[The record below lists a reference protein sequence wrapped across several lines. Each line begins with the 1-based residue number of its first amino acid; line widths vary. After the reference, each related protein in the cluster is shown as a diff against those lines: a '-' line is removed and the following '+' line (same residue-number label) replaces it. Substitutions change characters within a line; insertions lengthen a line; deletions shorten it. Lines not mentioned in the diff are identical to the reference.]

1 MVTDNDQSST
11 KICSSKKQNEVLLP
25 GFLGTSVALSLLKL
39 TNSAVNLCV
48 SVSGKRKRNDFTFKY
63 LK

>member
-1 MVTDNDQSST
+1 MGTDNDQSST

-25 GFLGTSVALSLLKL
+25 GISDTSNALALFKL

-48 SVSGKRKRNDFTFKY
+48 SVSGKRKRNEFIFKY
-63 LK
+63 IN